1 MVQLSRFGDIMNR
14 ERVII
19 KTSFIGIIFN
29 IILVIFKLIVG
40 ILSNSIAIILDAVNN
55 LTDAISE
62 VATIIGTKLAN
73 KSPDRK
79 HPFGHGRIEYFTSI
93 IIATFI
99 IIAGILA
106 MKESITKIIAPGSV
120 DYSVIS
126 LIVIGVAVISKFIF
140 GKLVKKVGMKIESHS
155 LIAVGVDALM
165 DSVLSLTT
173 FIAGILNILFSL
185 NIEGY
190 LGVVISLFIIKSG
203 IGIFHD
209 AMDIMIGKRFDK
221 TLTDKIKKEIIS
233 YKEVLNVCDLSLH
246 NYGPNK
252 TVGTVHIE
260 IDCDT
265 VASKIHTLTRSISA
279 SIYDKYGIFMT
290 IGIYAS
296 NTDGKSKEIKGYL
309 NKILKEYDY
318 IKQLHGFYIDYDT
331 NNIYFD
337 LIIDFGCNNK
347 VDIKDI
353 IISKMKLKYSSFN
366 YNVII
371 DDDISD

>member
-1 MVQLSRFGDIMNR
+1 MNR
-14 ERVII
+14 KKIII

-29 IILVIFKLIVG
+29 ITLVIFKLIIG
-40 ILSNSIAIILDAVNN
+40 ILANSIAIVLDAVNN
-55 LTDAISE
+55 ITDAISE
-62 VATIIGTKLAN
+62 VATIIGTKLAS
-73 KSPDRK
+73 KRPDRK

-99 IIAGILA
+99 IIAGVFA
-106 MKESITKIIAPGSV
+106 MKESVIKIINPDSV
-120 DYSVIS
+120 DYSFLSLVI
-126 LIVIGVAVISKFIF
+126 IAVAVISKFIF
-140 GKLVKKVGMKIESHS
+140 GKLVKKVGIKIESHS
-155 LIAVGVDALM
+155 LIAVGVDAIM
-165 DSVLSLTT
+165 DSILSLTT
-173 FIAGILNILFSL
+173 LVAAILNILFNL

-203 IGIFHD
+203 ISIFRN
-209 AMDIMIGKRFDK
+209 AMDIIIGMRFDK
-221 TLTDKIKKEIIS
+221 SITDKIKKEILG

-252 TVGTVHIE
+252 TIGTAHIE

-265 VASKIHTLTRSISA
+265 VASKIHILTRKIST
-279 SIYDKYGIFMT
+279 SIYDKYGIFIT

-296 NTDGKSKEIKGYL
+296 NKDNKSKEIKRYL
-309 NKILKEYDY
+309 EKILSEYNY

-331 NNIYFD
+331 KDIYFD
-337 LIIDFGCNNK
+337 LIIDFVCNNK
-347 VDIKDI
+347 IDIRDI
-353 IISKMKLKYSSFN
+353 IIYKMMLKYPNFN

>member
-1 MVQLSRFGDIMNR
+1 MNR
-14 ERVII
+14 EKVII
-19 KTSFIGIIFN
+19 RTSFIGILFN
-29 IILVIFKLIVG
+29 TVLVIFKLIAG
-40 ILSNSIAIILDAVNN
+40 ILANSIAIILDAVNN

-106 MKESITKIIAPGSV
+106 MKESVIKIINPGSV
-120 DYSVIS
+120 DYSIIS
-126 LIVIGVAVISKFIF
+126 LIIIAVAVISKFIF
-140 GKLVKKVGMKIESHS
+140 GKLVKKIGKKIESHS
-155 LIAVGVDALM
+155 LIAVGIDALM

-173 FIAGILNILFSL
+173 LIAGMLNILFNL

-190 LGVVISLFIIKSG
+190 LGIIISLFIIKSG
-203 IGIFHD
+203 ISIFKD
-209 AMDIMIGKRFDK
+209 SMDIMIGKRFDK
-221 TLTDKIKKEIIS
+221 TLTDKIKKEIIG
-233 YKEVLNVCDLSLH
+233 YKEVINVCDLSLH

-265 VASKIHTLTRSISA
+265 SASKIHTLTRNIS
-279 SIYDKYGIFMT
+279 STIYEKYGIFMT

-296 NTDGKSKEIKGYL
+296 NKDDKSKKIKNYL
-309 NKILKEYDY
+309 TNILKEYQY
-318 IKQLHGFYIDYDT
+318 IKQLHGFYIDY
-331 NNIYFD
+331 NNNDIYFD
-337 LIIDFGCNNK
+337 LIIDFDCNNK

-353 IISKMKLKYSSFN
+353 IITKMKIKYPKFN

>member
-1 MVQLSRFGDIMNR
+1 MDI
-14 ERVII
+14 
-19 KTSFIGIIFN
+19 
-29 IILVIFKLIVG
+29 
-40 ILSNSIAIILDAVNN
+40 
-55 LTDAISE
+55 
-62 VATIIGTKLAN
+62 IIG
-73 KSPDRK
+73 
-79 HPFGHGRIEYFTSI
+79 
-93 IIATFI
+93 
-99 IIAGILA
+99 
-106 MKESITKIIAPGSV
+106 M
-120 DYSVIS
+120 
-126 LIVIGVAVISKFIF
+126 
-140 GKLVKKVGMKIESHS
+140 
-155 LIAVGVDALM
+155 
-165 DSVLSLTT
+165 
-173 FIAGILNILFSL
+173 
-185 NIEGY
+185 
-190 LGVVISLFIIKSG
+190 
-203 IGIFHD
+203 
-209 AMDIMIGKRFDK
+209 RFDK
-221 TLTDKIKKEIIS
+221 SITDKIKKEILG

-279 SIYDKYGIFMT
+279 SIYEKYGIFMT

-296 NTDGKSKEIKGYL
+296 NKDDKSKEIKEYL

-337 LIIDFGCNNK
+337 LIIDFDCNNK
-347 VDIKDI
+347 GDIKDI